1 MAKKEYYKIEKNVDK
16 VIRGEYTNF
25 LDPSI
30 SNKVI
35 SKLKGYDYKVCYF
48 YEDCEKVI
56 VYSVKLPLIRVFEII
71 SSEKLT
77 HSKILGS
84 LFGLNIDS
92 EMFGDIVIY
101 NNHYYIMVMDSIYNL
116 IIQEFNMVGSV
127 RIKLKE
133 VSLDVLESYRQKYKK
148 IELIVPS
155 VRIDV
160 IVAKLVGTSR
170 DLVKKKFSNDEVL
183 LNYEIC
189 HKVNYN
195 LKENDFFS
203 IRKNGKY
210 KFGGIFKNTKRDN
223 YIVKIYKYVN
233 D

>member
-30 SNKVI
+30 SNKVVG
-35 SKLKGYDYKVCYF
+35 KLKGYNYRVYYP
-48 YEDCEKVI
+48 YEDSEKVI
-56 VYSVKLPLIRVFEII
+56 IYSDRMPVIRVFEII

-77 HSKILGS
+77 HPKILGS

-92 EMFGDIVIY
+92 EMFGDIIIY
-101 NNHYYIMVMDSIYNL
+101 NNRYYIMVMDSIYNL
-116 IIQEFNMVGSV
+116 IISQFNMVGSV
-127 RIKLKE
+127 RVKLKE
-133 VSLDVLESYRQKYKK
+133 VSLDVLDNYKQKYKK

-160 IVAKLVGTSR
+160 IISKLIGTSR
-170 DLVKKKFSNDEVL
+170 DQIKKRFSNDEIV
-183 LNYEIC
+183 LNYEVC

-195 LKENDFFS
+195 LKENDIFS

-210 KFGGIFKNTKRDN
+210 KFAGVFKNTKRDN
-223 YIVKIYKYVN
+223 YIVKIYKYIN